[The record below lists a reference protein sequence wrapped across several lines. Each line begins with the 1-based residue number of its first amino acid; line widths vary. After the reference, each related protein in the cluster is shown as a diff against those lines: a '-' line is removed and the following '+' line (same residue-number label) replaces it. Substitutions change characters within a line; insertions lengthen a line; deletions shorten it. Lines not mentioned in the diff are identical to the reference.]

1 MLLADDPDI
10 FAHTL
15 TYLADAPLDV
25 QLSFVCSPSSAVDI
39 VWMEPGESK
48 LLGIVWRM
56 AWYIVYD
63 ICSIVSTSFF
73 FSPVVRRKCRIVGL
87 YSLRYVEYIERGRF
101 CCSGRRRPKADLFL
115 LTPLPFAST
124 KNKPSVCTGGV
135 VCADRTDRD

>member
-1 MLLADDPDI
+1 
-10 FAHTL
+10 
-15 TYLADAPLDV
+15 
-25 QLSFVCSPSSAVDI
+25 
-39 VWMEPGESK
+39 
-48 LLGIVWRM
+48 M

-63 ICSIVSTSFF
+63 MCSIVSTSFF

-115 LTPLPFAST
+115 LTPSPFAST